1 MSRLYDCIKR
11 YNDTLPDNVSFTFR
25 EGESY
30 AHISYR
36 QLYEYLN
43 TLSSYLAGY
52 KGKSIAII
60 GNNKLEYA
68 VCLLSVICN
77 IGDAFLVDK
86 ELSEEDVVNVFS
98 QKKPDLIILDD
109 DLDFVFENYEVLKF
123 SDVRE
128 VLKTRRD
135 FDNDASFSGG
145 LILHTSGTTGI
156 PKCVR
161 LDEQNYF
168 GVIPELNRKWNVTS
182 EQSCMLIIPLYHI
195 YALVSLFH
203 GLYAGINNILEYDYK
218 RLNVLLKETRPCLFM
233 GVPLMYNRIKDAIF
247 EKSGKK
253 VKTAI
258 KVSNALRKIG
268 IDVRKKVFKE
278 IHEFFGG
285 RYIFGCSAGSVLPYE
300 TNKFFNDVGLPVY
313 NVYGMTETSGPIA
326 INYKGHNDYKS
337 VGEILDVNRVEIINK
352 DSEGVG
358 SVFVKGGNVFDGYI
372 RDDKKDYFLDGYFD
386 TGDIG
391 YIKDNYLY
399 VIGRKKNILIGDNGK
414 NISPEEIN
422 KKILKNNKIHDCN
435 VIMENNRLTAIVN
448 TELSEMELKRYIDK
462 VNDKL
467 PKYKNIYKFKI
478 TDKKIK

>member
-11 YNDTLPDNVSFTFR
+11 YNDTLPDNISFTFR

-30 AHISYR
+30 AHVSFR

-203 GLYAGINNILEYDYK
+203 GLYAGINNIIDNKVTAPKFYII
-218 RLNVLLKETRPCLFM
+218 TP
-233 GVPLMYNRIKDAIF
+233 VPGTPFFEEVKDSKDLVNKDIYTYSP
-247 EKSGKK
+247 SGPA
-253 VKTAI
+253 VKNSKHLTA
-258 KVSNALRKIG
+258 
-268 IDVRKKVFKE
+268 KE
-278 IHEFFGG
+278 IDEM
-285 RYIFGCSAGSVLPYE
+285 YWWLYNE
-300 TNKFFNDVGLPVY
+300 VY
-313 NVYGMTETSGPIA
+313 SI
-326 INYKGHNDYKS
+326 
-337 VGEILDVNRVEIINK
+337 
-352 DSEGVG
+352 
-358 SVFVKGGNVFDGYI
+358 
-372 RDDKKDYFLDGYFD
+372 
-386 TGDIG
+386 
-391 YIKDNYLY
+391 
-399 VIGRKKNILIGDNGK
+399 
-414 NISPEEIN
+414 
-422 KKILKNNKIHDCN
+422 
-435 VIMENNRLTAIVN
+435 
-448 TELSEMELKRYIDK
+448 
-462 VNDKL
+462 
-467 PKYKNIYKFKI
+467 KNIYKRIVFCRSFLRHPFRSMFNLGVNFFYRYH
-478 TDKKIK
+478 IKHNIAPIII